1 MIQLERDRQD
11 LIHQYNIRLQ
21 HLHSVK
27 KKTEDKRK
35 LREFDI
41 QIALITNF
49 ILALESLG
57 VEV

>member
-1 MIQLERDRQD
+1 MIGIKNDTTRKRQAE
-11 LIHQYNIRLQ
+11 L
-21 HLHSVK
+21 
-27 KKTEDKRK
+27 
-35 LREFDI
+35 DI

>member
-1 MIQLERDRQD
+1 MTQLERDRQD
-11 LIHQYNIRLQ
+11 LIHLYNIRLQ
-21 HLHSVK
+21 YLHSVK
-27 KKTEDKRK
+27 KKTEYKRK